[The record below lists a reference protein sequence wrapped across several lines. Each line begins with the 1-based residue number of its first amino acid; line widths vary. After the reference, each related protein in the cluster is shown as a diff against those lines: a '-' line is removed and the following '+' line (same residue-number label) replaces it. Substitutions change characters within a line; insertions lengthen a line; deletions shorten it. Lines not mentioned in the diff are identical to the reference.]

1 MPVLDYIRALR
12 PGLDGSIAMAIGVG
26 LLKWGLPSSLPMWL
40 RLTAEIAAGA
50 LVYAGVVFTLHRE
63 RAMNFWQLAR
73 RGRRPKMVP
82 ATT

>member
-1 MPVLDYIRALR
+1 
-12 PGLDGSIAMAIGVG
+12 
-26 LLKWGLPSSLPMWL
+26 MWL